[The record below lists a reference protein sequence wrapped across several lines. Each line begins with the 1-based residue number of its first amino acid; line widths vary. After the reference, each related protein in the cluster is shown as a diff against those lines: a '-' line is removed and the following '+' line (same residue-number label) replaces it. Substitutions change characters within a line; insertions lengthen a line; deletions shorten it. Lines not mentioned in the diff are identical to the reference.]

1 MNRLQKKAWTEL
13 IACGVAIILIAI
25 PILLSMAKTNVK
37 GLDNILIG
45 LIVGVPFGIVAYI
58 FETKK
63 LKQFDEREKELIRKA
78 QTISF
83 AFFVIYALTF
93 SYAAFFIIGG
103 KGNISVV
110 TFPIMVLSGI
120 FLAQCIMSAIILI
133 QCEKEDNE

>member
-37 GLDNILIG
+37 GLGNLLIG

-63 LKQFDEREKELIRKA
+63 LKQFDEREKGLIQKA
-78 QTISF
+78 QAISV
-83 AFFVIYALTF
+83 AFFVIYALAF
-93 SYAAFFIIGG
+93 SYAAFFFIGG

-110 TFPIMVLSGI
+110 TLPIMVLSGM
-120 FLAQCIMSAIILI
+120 FLAQCVKSAIILI